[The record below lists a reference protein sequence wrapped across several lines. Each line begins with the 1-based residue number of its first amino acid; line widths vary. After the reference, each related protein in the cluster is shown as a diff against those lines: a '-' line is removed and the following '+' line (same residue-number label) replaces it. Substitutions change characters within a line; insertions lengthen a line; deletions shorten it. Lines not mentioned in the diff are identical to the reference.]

1 MRHKRAQADPSKAVG
16 YVRVS
21 TDEQSLSPDA
31 QIERLQSWCAAHGI
45 ELVGVY
51 QDLGISGAAE
61 IDKRPGLLAALDRI
75 GSSNAGIL
83 IVSKRDRIA
92 RDTML
97 AALIERL
104 CERMGSRTLSAD
116 GAGNDPTPEG
126 MLLRGLVDLFA
137 QYERSLIRS
146 RTAAAL
152 SIKRSR
158 GERTGQIPYG
168 YRLAADGV
176 HLESDP
182 DEQAICA
189 EIRTLRGLGLSL
201 AAIADR
207 LNSNSTPARGAR
219 WYPMSVSRAVDRL
232 AA

>member
-61 IDKRPGLLAALDRI
+61 IDKRPGLLAALDMLASHR
-75 GSSNAGIL
+75 AGIL
-83 IVSKRDRIA
+83 LVSKRDRLA

-97 AALIERL
+97 SALIERL
-104 CERMGSRTLSAD
+104 CERTGSRTLSAD
-116 GAGNDPTPEG
+116 GAGNESTPEG

-137 QYERSLIRS
+137 MYERALIRS

-152 SIKRSR
+152 AVKRSR

-168 YRLAADGV
+168 YRLSADGV

-182 DEQAICA
+182 DEQAIC
-189 EIRTLRGLGLSL
+189 EQIRELRSLGLSL

-207 LNSNSTPARGAR
+207 LNNASTPARGAR
-219 WYPMSVSRAVDRL
+219 WYPMSVSRAVERL